1 MQGDIWGGSVT
12 LKVVSSVH
20 TTIIL
25 RFYMNHPTLK
35 TPFPLSEASA
45 IDLSVSEGIANYER
59 DEIYLIVN
67 EI

>member
-1 MQGDIWGGSVT
+1 